1 MTYAEG
7 RDALYGLVKAAWV
20 AAYPSAPMLY
30 ADRDAAPPASGLWAR
45 SMVKFNDAGAAA
57 LGRRLWDRRGILAVQ
72 LFQEA
77 GQGSVLDTAGQTM
90 VNALEGV
97 NSPAFLTQVKMVD
110 VGLDGKWNQVQVTA
124 EFEFQQLK

>member
-1 MTYAEG
+1 M
-7 RDALYGLVKAAWV
+7 
-20 AAYPSAPMLY
+20 
-30 ADRDAAPPASGLWAR
+30 
-45 SMVKFNDAGAAA
+45 KFNDAGAAA

-97 NSPAFLTQVKMVD
+97 TSPAFLTQVKMVD
-110 VGLDGKWNQVQVTA
+110 VGPDGKWVQVQVTA